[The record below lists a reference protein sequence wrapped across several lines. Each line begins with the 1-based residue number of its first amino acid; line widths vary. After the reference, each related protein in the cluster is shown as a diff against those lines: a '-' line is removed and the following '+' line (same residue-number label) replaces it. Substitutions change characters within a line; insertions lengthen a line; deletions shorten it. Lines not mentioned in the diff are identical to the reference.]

1 MSVRTVLRATPE
13 FRECS
18 LGKNVCDV
26 LLCSVERTRKEA
38 SKGAT
43 FVRVLV
49 PQTPL
54 LCSRTLCLGKLK
66 AGYFVS

>member
-18 LGKNVCDV
+18 LGKNVCAV